1 MQYEAPPEISSP
13 FCRIK
18 VESSSDNRIYG
29 LNPGNFTITQIVI
42 NSPIANDFWAVGAN
56 RQISWSTAGFTENVN
71 ILLSTDGGNSFPTI
85 LASDVVND
93 GNEFVPIPDLQS
105 SSCRIKIES
114 TTNPSLYGISNGDF
128 NIEQPF
134 VKVKFPNG
142 GEKLQIGT
150 IINIKWEQSKTIA
163 ATEVFLSTNGGNTYT
178 FLETVF
184 TDSLSWNVQSVLSD
198 NCKIALIG
206 MATSTPTMVD
216 VNDQSDSVFS
226 IVSNSQIS
234 TKLFIEGSF
243 ANDSMST
250 YLNIHGYLTVN
261 QPFNTIPW
269 NYSGTES
276 VASIPD
282 NVVDWILLELRSN
295 PNTIISRR
303 AAFLKND
310 GTVVDMNGTSPVS
323 FTGLNA
329 GNYYLVVK
337 HRNSIETWSATLQ
350 TFGTSTLG
358 YDFTTSATQAYG
370 SNMILKGT
378 KWCIYSGDVNQDGQ
392 VSFTDLIAVDND
404 NSHYVNG
411 NSLTDLNGDGQVTF
425 SDLII
430 VDNNNLHY
438 VSKVVP
444 PGSTASKNVTNGL

>member
-1 MQYEAPPEISSP
+1 
-13 FCRIK
+13 
-18 VESSSDNRIYG
+18 
-29 LNPGNFTITQIVI
+29 
-42 NSPIANDFWAVGAN
+42 
-56 RQISWSTAGFTENVN
+56 
-71 ILLSTDGGNSFPTI
+71 
-85 LASDVVND
+85 
-93 GNEFVPIPDLQS
+93 
-105 SSCRIKIES
+105 
-114 TTNPSLYGISNGDF
+114 
-128 NIEQPF
+128 
-134 VKVKFPNG
+134 
-142 GEKLQIGT
+142 
-150 IINIKWEQSKTIA
+150 
-163 ATEVFLSTNGGNTYT
+163 
-178 FLETVF
+178 
-184 TDSLSWNVQSVLSD
+184 VQSVLSD